1 MDWLL
6 PSDKDQINSYRQSPM
21 VEVRLGE
28 HMRQLIKLR
37 QLCLIENTSIS
48 VQGIYDQQPAKQSHN
63 NQSKIIG

>member
-21 VEVRLGE
+21 VVIRLGE
-28 HMRQLIKLR
+28 HMRQCIKLR
-37 QLCLIENTSIS
+37 QLCLIENASIS
-48 VQGIYDQQPAKQSHN
+48 VQGIYDQQPAKQFHN